1 MLCARRVKQSKSLG
15 GLLKEHL
22 VFQPFLLMKLF
33 YFLPI
38 HRAIEQHEQ
47 FLSVFNYE
55 LNFIL

>member
-1 MLCARRVKQSKSLG
+1 MLCARRVKECKSLG
-15 GLLKEHL
+15 GLLKEYL
-22 VFQPFLLMKLF
+22 MFQPLLLMKFF

-38 HRAIEQHEQ
+38 HRAIEQHKQ